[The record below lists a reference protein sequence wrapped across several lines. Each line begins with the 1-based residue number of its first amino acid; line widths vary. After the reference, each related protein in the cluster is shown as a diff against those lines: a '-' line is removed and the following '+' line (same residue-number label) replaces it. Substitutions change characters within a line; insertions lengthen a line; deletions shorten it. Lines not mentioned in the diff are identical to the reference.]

1 LSPFFAPSGAAQPL
15 FYNFAGQNASKMQ
28 TPYSPCRSIAVY
40 TERRPL
46 RTFPPVENSVESV
59 KKMLYNGLFH
69 RFNQV
74 FNNHGGQIFHI
85 TARINPFVNPE

>member
-1 LSPFFAPSGAAQPL
+1 LSPFFAPRGAAQPL

-28 TPYSPCRSIAVY
+28 TPYSPYRSIAVY

-69 RFNQV
+69 CFNQV